1 MYSLI
6 SLTLLLSVAEE
17 EKEDELKIGQNVNVT
32 SGVQWRLLMSRPK
45 STQTGYLHHSY
56 ENSLFWQ
63 RTKSTSFTFSVLL
76 MLFWSLGINI
86 RDMY

>member
-6 SLTLLLSVAEE
+6 SLTLLLSVA

-45 STQTGYLHHSY
+45 STPKGFLHHSY

-76 MLFWSLGINI
+76 MLFWRLGINI
-86 RDMY
+86 RDRY